1 MPRKKTPYWQQGDE
15 RSARLLDPRY
25 LAACITD
32 AGVLAGNPSLN
43 IFLERDCS
51 LDFASARSMVSE
63 RDGEMF
69 MGFEKCAELGPLRST
84 WGLEGAVFDRSGG

>member
-1 MPRKKTPYWQQGDE
+1 MVLARG
-15 RSARLLDPRY
+15 ARLLDLKN

-43 IFLERDCS
+43 IFLERDGS
-51 LDFASARSMVSE
+51 MASE
-63 RDGEMF
+63 CDGEMF

-84 WGLEGAVFDRSGG
+84 WGLEGAVFGRSGG